1 MMEEQALRVEEEK
14 HNIKKQMYEDLEWRE
29 HLHRQHRVLKP
40 KMTDEFKQDEDKQQY
55 VKLYQDEG
63 QLT

>member
-40 KMTDEFKQDEDKQQY
+40 KMTDEFK
-55 VKLYQDEG
+55 
-63 QLT
+63 